1 LIFRISCC
9 LFVEEDVEMHKLYR
23 EIENEIETIEHE
35 IEKIERVI
43 EKLEI
48 EGSAFQPALNG

>member
-1 LIFRISCC
+1 
-9 LFVEEDVEMHKLYR
+9 MHKLYR